1 MRLLSY
7 GRITKARSE
16 GQEIEGGEL
25 ELLRHVEL
33 SSFRASVLE
42 CHPYRLGLFAVVIS
56 RKYPECQVSPDL
68 I

>member
-7 GRITKARSE
+7 GRINKARSE

-25 ELLRHVEL
+25 ELLRHADL
-33 SSFRASVLE
+33 SRFRAIVLE
-42 CHPYRLGLFAVVIS
+42 FHPYRLGLQSAANTQSVRS
-56 RKYPECQVSPDL
+56 AL